1 MDIKLPKYN
10 IADKVALITGAA
22 GMLGIQHSKAL
33 LEIGAS
39 IILTDL
45 NEVDLKIASDYLE
58 NEGMISFSL
67 EKKIFH

>member
-10 IADKVALITGAA
+10 ISDKYALITGAA

-39 IILTDL
+39 IIITDI
-45 NEVDLKIASDYLE
+45 NDTDLKIAT
-58 NEGMISFSL
+58 
-67 EKKIFH
+67 